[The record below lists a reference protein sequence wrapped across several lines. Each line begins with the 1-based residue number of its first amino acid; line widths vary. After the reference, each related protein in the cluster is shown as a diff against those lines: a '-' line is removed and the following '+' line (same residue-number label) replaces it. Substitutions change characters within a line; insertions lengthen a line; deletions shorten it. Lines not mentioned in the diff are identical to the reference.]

1 MAVEQWGPPTNLAD
15 RHRVILE
22 ASAITPERM
31 ALWRS
36 VERPEELPAGL
47 ATWGKKAVPCMATE
61 WRTISGRRV
70 PQVRVDN
77 PVPDKNGRP
86 RRYLFEED
94 SGGIVGVDEAFEDRW
109 ADPNTPALLVEGTKQ
124 FQAAASTI
132 PPAAPFAIPF
142 GIAGCWGWSQEFKPS
157 ADLRAMPVEGRDVYV
172 AFDADITT
180 NWMVWEAAR
189 RLERYLTGE
198 LLARSVRFVINPG
211 VGGAKDGLDDLLG
224 RQEGQE
230 RRIRSLRHLI
240 DTAIEHKQIK
250 PAPKKPSRK
259 TGFFDG
265 ANFMPASCL
274 DYLRSEHHLAMS
286 GDQSVAVYHR
296 GVYWNGISLWWTRL
310 ITDTLQN
317 DYKPEFE
324 NSVTKM
330 ALAWLKTEERSIP
343 FQQKEPVINF
353 RNGLLDARSLELR
366 DHTHEHLTLV
376 QWPWEWDPKAECP
389 VFLKW
394 IEAVAP
400 GQLESLLDVCSQ
412 MLDLSQ
418 WPGLIVF
425 LTGPTRSGKSTLIR
439 ILCSLVGP
447 ALRSNV
453 SLHDL
458 SSGKDL
464 FASSSLF
471 GKVLNTFAD
480 LSANDLQDLSLIKVL
495 TGGDEFEA
503 QRKNNHRFTMRNQ
516 AMLVFSAN
524 SVPAAS
530 EQSNALLTRV
540 AHFEFPNSFAGAED
554 PTIEKQILENE
565 LPGVLRLLVGALH
578 KRRQRGRFLPLD
590 KDRQRAF
597 AEKTDRVRMFLAE
610 STRPGDRSR
619 QCILKSALF
628 QKYRL
633 WVIDNLGDKAIPLG
647 KWKFNE
653 RVRLSG
659 VELFTPKGGS
669 ETWNLLPA
677 GGENTDTEPSKPP
690 TGGQTAD
697 NELTAANGEGLAV
710 RESAVSEP
718 KTQTKT
724 TDPRTADGEA
734 VLEDSKAPSSVKSAV
749 HPYFPPSQKKE
760 KKVAETLQ
768 WVETTETPDR
778 DKNQRAPDQPLVG
791 DADPQQLI
799 LGGDPI
805 QPANPMPFVGEP
817 PTGIDY
823 ICRAVDLP
831 DPDGMAL
838 SLGFDLETFNRR
850 TDLWRHKA
858 SLSPSLGGEIR
869 LAQLTGADS
878 KTTLV
883 IDVAVIGQPAVD
895 WLRALVRNPNRTL
908 VGHNLL
914 FEATFLIAAGIRPL
928 CKWWD
933 TMLACQIIG
942 DLPSNSLAA
951 ASAHYLKQELDKT
964 EQTSDWGNGLT
975 ASQLRYAALDAVV
988 VLPLGRELHK
998 QLHETKQVEVHRVD
1012 CSMISACADGQV
1024 RGLAVDV
1031 PAAIASQKRATA
1043 ERKALAAELHQTL
1056 NLENYRN
1063 PLKLK
1068 EALAQHL
1075 GEEIEDTKDRTL
1087 KKFRPDPVIE
1097 QLLQLKTLDQELKE
1111 VKWLLEE
1118 ADLTDGRVRP
1128 CYRLIGASTGR
1139 MSTSALIRDTNSHV
1153 PSDTERFKTGKRKGE
1168 PKPVKLGQCG
1178 FNFQGIT
1185 GDRKLA
1191 LGTGNPDTVLMD
1203 LDWSSIEIRLQASP
1217 ELYNDDGQ
1225 RRILLDGIDPH
1236 AYIASQACGREIT
1249 KADPERSTIGKM
1261 ANFSLAYGCG
1271 VAGLRTLL
1279 SRARGTRVTES
1290 EARKVYEAWHQFHPQ
1305 ISRQM
1310 RQFDSGTTL
1319 EVRSLLGRRMTYRDH
1334 TAGADGIRPMRPL
1347 GRTNGIN
1354 FPIQGSGR
1362 DLLAAALGDLW
1373 PALDPFPGVHIVGLI
1388 HDEILL
1394 EVPRDLVDQV
1404 REIALASM
1412 TSQKLQKQYLGDI
1425 PLEADCN
1432 VAETW
1437 GEAH

>member
-1 MAVEQWGPPTNLAD
+1 MSTSKNAVTAVVLKNSAQHLN
-15 RHRVILE
+15 RLE
-22 ASAITPERM
+22 AS
-31 ALWRS
+31 
-36 VERPEELPAGL
+36 
-47 ATWGKKAVPCMATE
+47 
-61 WRTISGRRV
+61 
-70 PQVRVDN
+70 
-77 PVPDKNGRP
+77 
-86 RRYLFEED
+86 
-94 SGGIVGVDEAFEDRW
+94 
-109 ADPNTPALLVEGTKQ
+109 
-124 FQAAASTI
+124 
-132 PPAAPFAIPF
+132 
-142 GIAGCWGWSQEFKPS
+142 
-157 ADLRAMPVEGRDVYV
+157 
-172 AFDADITT
+172 
-180 NWMVWEAAR
+180 
-189 RLERYLTGE
+189 
-198 LLARSVRFVINPG
+198 
-211 VGGAKDGLDDLLG
+211 
-224 RQEGQE
+224 
-230 RRIRSLRHLI
+230 
-240 DTAIEHKQIK
+240 
-250 PAPKKPSRK
+250 
-259 TGFFDG
+259 
-265 ANFMPASCL
+265 
-274 DYLRSEHHLAMS
+274 
-286 GDQSVAVYHR
+286 
-296 GVYWNGISLWWTRL
+296 
-310 ITDTLQN
+310 
-317 DYKPEFE
+317 
-324 NSVTKM
+324 
-330 ALAWLKTEERSIP
+330 
-343 FQQKEPVINF
+343 
-353 RNGLLDARSLELR
+353 
-366 DHTHEHLTLV
+366 
-376 QWPWEWDPKAECP
+376 
-389 VFLKW
+389 
-394 IEAVAP
+394 
-400 GQLESLLDVCSQ
+400 
-412 MLDLSQ
+412 
-418 WPGLIVF
+418 
-425 LTGPTRSGKSTLIR
+425 
-439 ILCSLVGP
+439 
-447 ALRSNV
+447 
-453 SLHDL
+453 
-458 SSGKDL
+458 
-464 FASSSLF
+464 
-471 GKVLNTFAD
+471 
-480 LSANDLQDLSLIKVL
+480 
-495 TGGDEFEA
+495 
-503 QRKNNHRFTMRNQ
+503 
-516 AMLVFSAN
+516 
-524 SVPAAS
+524 
-530 EQSNALLTRV
+530 
-540 AHFEFPNSFAGAED
+540 
-554 PTIEKQILENE
+554 
-565 LPGVLRLLVGALH
+565 
-578 KRRQRGRFLPLD
+578 
-590 KDRQRAF
+590 
-597 AEKTDRVRMFLAE
+597 
-610 STRPGDRSR
+610 
-619 QCILKSALF
+619 
-628 QKYRL
+628 
-633 WVIDNLGDKAIPLG
+633 
-647 KWKFNE
+647 
-653 RVRLSG
+653 
-659 VELFTPKGGS
+659 
-669 ETWNLLPA
+669 
-677 GGENTDTEPSKPP
+677 
-690 TGGQTAD
+690 
-697 NELTAANGEGLAV
+697 
-710 RESAVSEP
+710 
-718 KTQTKT
+718 
-724 TDPRTADGEA
+724 
-734 VLEDSKAPSSVKSAV
+734 
-749 HPYFPPSQKKE
+749 KE

-778 DKNQRAPDQPLVG
+778 DKNRRAPDQSVVG
-791 DADPQQLI
+791 DADPQQLT
-799 LGGDPI
+799 LGGDAI
-805 QPANPMPFVGEP
+805 LPANPVPFVGET

-951 ASAHYLKQELDKT
+951 ASAHYLKRELDKT

-1271 VAGLRTLL
+1271 IAGLRTLL
-1279 SRARGTRVTES
+1279 SRARGTRVTEA

-1394 EVPRDLVDQV
+1394 EVPRNLVDQV